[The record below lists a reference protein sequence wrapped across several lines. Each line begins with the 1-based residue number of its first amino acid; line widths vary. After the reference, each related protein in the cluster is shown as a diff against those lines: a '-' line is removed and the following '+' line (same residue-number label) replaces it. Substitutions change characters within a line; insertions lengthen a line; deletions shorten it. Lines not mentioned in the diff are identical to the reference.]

1 MEICAFKL
9 NHDDG
14 DIANNDV
21 CAKQAMDL
29 FFQTQGN
36 TESGHFWYG
45 SSHFGVLNDDPL
57 DLLWDSTDFFLRF
70 AKEELD
76 DFACTRCIP
85 EDLTRY

>member
-57 DLLWDSTDFFLRF
+57 DLLWDSTDFF
-70 AKEELD
+70 
-76 DFACTRCIP
+76 
-85 EDLTRY
+85 

>member
-57 DLLWDSTDFFLRF
+57 DLLWDSTDFF
-70 AKEELD
+70 K
-76 DFACTRCIP
+76 
-85 EDLTRY
+85 DLPKKNWMISHARDASRRT